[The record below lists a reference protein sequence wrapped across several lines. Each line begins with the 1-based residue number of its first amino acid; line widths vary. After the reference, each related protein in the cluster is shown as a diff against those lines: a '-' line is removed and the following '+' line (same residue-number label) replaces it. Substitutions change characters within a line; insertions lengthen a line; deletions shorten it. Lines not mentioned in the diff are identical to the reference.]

1 MEGAF
6 NEQEVKGLFKTK
18 TLKELLNSSSN
29 VLEESFQHSIEEIA
43 SSIKLSV
50 SELES
55 FKISDSI
62 DFLKL
67 VTQECQT
74 TIKNNLGTFLSS
86 NIKPRKIEESSVEE
100 TPKSTE
106 SEVQPSSDPVPNS
119 TSHNQ
124 IPEPSVPTPTP
135 PVHES
140 DSSNIKPTEPNSSP
154 DTSKSSEVPP
164 NIIPAVETLQQ
175 DEETFVEEESS
186 QIVSNLFSRILQIFF
201 KNGRSLQ
208 DLFEAIDISKDGK
221 VTSLEMRVELL
232 KHDETITQEECDAVF
247 EILDGNK
254 DGSISLDE
262 LQKRIR
268 LVHEKAEAEALDPLA
283 HMVFSKSLDPN
294 LTHGNLSVILL
305 KVTNMKPG
313 THSVKIKV
321 KDCLEYTTQDTVE
334 TNPNYNFRCDF
345 IFENRIMDQIPKNV
359 DFDLYNKGKIE
370 GTGSFQWIKAMKT
383 PNEFSLKVKT
393 DAKTSTGQV
402 RGTFFFSVK
411 WTPIYCSEKTKEE
424 IEKKNSL
431 KVAAENHKR
440 NISKSAEN
448 EESKTSEA
456 KVEEEE
462 GVDEKLDDI
471 ELESQLEHSASV
483 SNEPGNFFYVIETKT
498 KVIERSITGGVRGKS
513 GNQLAPQGKNTTSGI
528 SPSGASKDK
537 AASKIQNLWKAKKK

>member
-6 NEQEVKGLFKTK
+6 NEQEVKGQFNTRNLI
-18 TLKELLNSSSN
+18 ELLTNPSN
-29 VLEESFQHSIEEIA
+29 TLEEAFRHSIEEIA
-43 SSIKLSV
+43 NSLKLSV
-50 SELES
+50 SDLES
-55 FKISDSI
+55 FKIIDSMN
-62 DFLKL
+62 FLKL
-67 VTQECQT
+67 ATQECQT
-74 TIKNNLGTFLSS
+74 TIKNKLDTFLAS

-100 TPKSTE
+100 TLKQ
-106 SEVQPSSDPVPNS
+106 SENELRPSSEPAPNS
-119 TSHNQ
+119 NSTNQ
-124 IPEPSVPTPTP
+124 SPDPLVPSPSP
-135 PVHES
+135 PALELNSS
-140 DSSNIKPTEPNSSP
+140 DIKPTETANSTDP
-154 DTSKSSEVPP
+154 VLPLLIPSSNV
-164 NIIPAVETLQQ
+164 IPAAETIEQ
-175 DEETFVEEESS
+175 DDETFFEEESS
-186 QIVSNLFSRILQIFF
+186 QIVSNLFSRILEIFF

-208 DLFEAIDISKDGK
+208 DLFEAIDVSKDGK

-262 LQKRIR
+262 LQKRIK
-268 LVHEKAEAEALDPLA
+268 LINEKAEAEALDPLA
-283 HMVFSKSLDPN
+283 HMVFSKPLDPA

-321 KDCLEYTTQDTVE
+321 KDCLEYTTQDTVD

-359 DFDLYNKGKIE
+359 DFELYNKGKIE

-411 WTPIYCSEKTKEE
+411 WTPIFVKVKSREE
-424 IEKKNSL
+424 IEKKNIL

-440 NISKSAEN
+440 NLNKSAEN
-448 EESKTSEA
+448 EEIKANEESKANE
-456 KVEEEE
+456 
-462 GVDEKLDDI
+462 EKLEGATENLYDF
-471 ELESQLEHSASV
+471 EAEGQLEHSESV
-483 SNEPGNFFYVIETKT
+483 INEPGEFFYVIETKT
-498 KVIERSITGGVRGKS
+498 KVIERSITVGTRGKL
-513 GNQLAPQGKNTTSGI
+513 GNRLSTPNRNTVIRISPLPANKNT
-528 SPSGASKDK
+528 A
-537 AASKIQNLWKAKKK
+537 AKKK

>member
-6 NEQEVKGLFKTK
+6 NEQEVKGQFNTRNLI
-18 TLKELLNSSSN
+18 ELLTNPSN
-29 VLEESFQHSIEEIA
+29 TLEEAFRHSIEEIA
-43 SSIKLSV
+43 NSLKLSV
-50 SELES
+50 SDLES
-55 FKISDSI
+55 FKIIDSMN
-62 DFLKL
+62 FLKL
-67 VTQECQT
+67 ATQECQT
-74 TIKNNLGTFLSS
+74 TIKNKLDTFLAS

-100 TPKSTE
+100 TLKQ
-106 SEVQPSSDPVPNS
+106 SENELRPSSEPAPNS
-119 TSHNQ
+119 NSTNQ
-124 IPEPSVPTPTP
+124 SPDPLVPSPSP
-135 PVHES
+135 PALELNSS
-140 DSSNIKPTEPNSSP
+140 DIKPTETANSTDP
-154 DTSKSSEVPP
+154 VLPLLIPP
-164 NIIPAVETLQQ
+164 SNVIPAAETIEQ
-175 DEETFVEEESS
+175 DDETFFEEESS
-186 QIVSNLFSRILQIFF
+186 QIVSNLFSRILEIFF

-208 DLFEAIDISKDGK
+208 DLFEAIDVSKDGK

-262 LQKRIR
+262 LQKRIK
-268 LVHEKAEAEALDPLA
+268 LINEKAEAEALDPLA
-283 HMVFSKSLDPN
+283 HMVFSKPLDPA

-321 KDCLEYTTQDTVE
+321 KDCLEYTTQDTVD

-359 DFDLYNKGKIE
+359 DFELYNKGKIE

-411 WTPIYCSEKTKEE
+411 WTPIFVKVKSREE
-424 IEKKNSL
+424 IEKKNIL

-440 NISKSAEN
+440 NLNKSAEN
-448 EESKTSEA
+448 EEIKANEESKANE
-456 KVEEEE
+456 
-462 GVDEKLDDI
+462 EKLEGATENLYDF
-471 ELESQLEHSASV
+471 EAEGQLEHSESV
-483 SNEPGNFFYVIETKT
+483 INEPGEFFYVIETKT
-498 KVIERSITGGVRGKS
+498 KVIERSITVGTRGKL
-513 GNQLAPQGKNTTSGI
+513 GNRLSTPNRNTVIRISPLPANKNT
-528 SPSGASKDK
+528 A
-537 AASKIQNLWKAKKK
+537 AKKK